1 LLNNLDLKINDWT
14 INTVN
19 SLIKPN
25 RIDKIAEC
33 ALQLSKIIYYNDMNI
48 EKYLTEINLM
58 QKELKIKK
66 EKSNINFS
74 RPTQII
80 ELINEY
86 IFKEKE
92 FKANIY
98 DYQNP
103 LNNFLNI
110 VIEKRIGIPIT
121 LSIIYI
127 TLAQSI
133 NFKVYPVSFPRH
145 FLVKHVLDDDNDND
159 NDNDYNEI
167 IIDPFNNGRIMDD
180 YAMKNLLDSFFP
192 NQNIPLTKK
201 LVKKTDLSQV
211 MIRILNNVKDSFF
224 EIQEFDKINIANEMI
239 FAIDPKN
246 AYAIRD
252 KGIILHDK
260 DPQKSLELLNKYL
273 ELEPEANDADIILK
287 IIRSIRE
294 NNNR

>member
-1 LLNNLDLKINDWT
+1 MDDLDLKINDWT

-33 ALQLSKIIYYNDMNI
+33 ALQLSKIIYYNNMNI
-48 EKYLTEINLM
+48 EKYLAEINLM
-58 QKELKIKK
+58 QKELNIKK
-66 EKSNINFS
+66 ENSNINFS

-86 IFKEKE
+86 MFKEKE

-103 LNNFLNI
+103 LNNFLNV

-127 TLAQSI
+127 TLAQSL
-133 NFKVYPVSFPRH
+133 NFKIYPVNFPRH
-145 FLVKHVLDDDNDND
+145 FLVKYVLDDD
-159 NDNDYNEI
+159 DYNEI
-167 IIDPFNNGRIMDD
+167 IIDPFNKGRIMDD

-201 LVKKTDLSQV
+201 LVEKADLSQV
-211 MIRILNNVKDSFF
+211 MIRILNNIKNSFF

-246 AYAIRD
+246 VYAIRD
-252 KGIILHDK
+252 KGIILRDK
-260 DPQKSLELLNKYL
+260 DPQKSLELLNTYL
-273 ELEPEANDADIILK
+273 ELEPEANDVDIILK

-294 NNNR
+294 KNNR

>member
-1 LLNNLDLKINDWT
+1 MLDDLDLKINDWT
-14 INTVN
+14 VNTVN

-33 ALQLSKIIYYNDMNI
+33 ALQLSKISYYNNMNI
-48 EKYLTEINLM
+48 EKYLAEINLM
-58 QKELKIKK
+58 QKELNIKK

-86 IFKEKE
+86 MFKQKE

-103 LNNFLNI
+103 LNNFLNV

-133 NFKVYPVSFPRH
+133 NFKVYPVNFPRH
-145 FLVKHVLDDDNDND
+145 FLVKYVFDDDD
-159 NDNDYNEI
+159 DYNEI
-167 IIDPFNNGRIMDD
+167 IIDPFNKGRIMDD

-201 LVKKTDLSQV
+201 LVEKADLSQV

-246 AYAIRD
+246 TYAIRD

-260 DPQKSLELLNKYL
+260 DPQKSLELLNRYL
-273 ELEPEANDADIILK
+273 ELEPEANDVDFILK

-294 NNNR
+294 KK

>member
-1 LLNNLDLKINDWT
+1 MLDNLDLKINDWT

-48 EKYLTEINLM
+48 EKYLDGINLM
-58 QKELKIKK
+58 QKELNIKK
-66 EKSNINFS
+66 EKSNINSS

-103 LNNFLNI
+103 LNNFLNV

-133 NFKVYPVSFPRH
+133 NFKVYPVNFPRH
-145 FLVKHVLDDDNDND
+145 FLVKHVLDDDAD
-159 NDNDYNEI
+159 DYNEI
-167 IIDPFNNGRIMDD
+167 IIDPFNKGRIMDD
-180 YAMKNLLDSFFP
+180 YTMKNLLDSFFP
-192 NQNIPLTKK
+192 NKNIPLTKK
-201 LVKKTDLSQV
+201 LVEKTDLSQV
-211 MIRILNNVKDSFF
+211 VIRILNNLKDSFF

-239 FAIDPKN
+239 FAIDPQN
-246 AYAIRD
+246 TYAIRD

-260 DPQKSLELLNKYL
+260 DPQKSLELLNTYL

-294 NNNR
+294 KNNR

>member
-1 LLNNLDLKINDWT
+1 LDDLDLKINDWT

-33 ALQLSKIIYYNDMNI
+33 ALQLSKIIYYNNMNI
-48 EKYLTEINLM
+48 EKYLAEINLM
-58 QKELKIKK
+58 QKELNIKK
-66 EKSNINFS
+66 EKSSINFS

-86 IFKEKE
+86 MFKEKE

-103 LNNFLNI
+103 LNNFLNV

-127 TLAQSI
+127 TLAQSL
-133 NFKVYPVSFPRH
+133 NFKIYPVNFPRH
-145 FLVKHVLDDDNDND
+145 FLVKYVLDDD
-159 NDNDYNEI
+159 DYNEI
-167 IIDPFNNGRIMDD
+167 IIDPFNKGRIMDD

-201 LVKKTDLSQV
+201 LVEKTDLSQV

-224 EIQEFDKINIANEMI
+224 EIQEFEKINLANEMI
-239 FAIDPKN
+239 FSIDPKN
-246 AYAIRD
+246 TYAIRD

-260 DPQKSLELLNKYL
+260 DPQKSLELLNTYL
-273 ELEPEANDADIILK
+273 ELEPEANDVDIILK

-294 NNNR
+294 KNDR

>member
-1 LLNNLDLKINDWT
+1 MLDDLDLKINDWT

-33 ALQLSKIIYYNDMNI
+33 ALQLSKIIYYNNMNI
-48 EKYLTEINLM
+48 EKYLAEINLM
-58 QKELKIKK
+58 QKELNIKK
-66 EKSNINFS
+66 ENSNINFS

-86 IFKEKE
+86 MFKEKE

-103 LNNFLNI
+103 LNNFLNV

-127 TLAQSI
+127 TLAQSL
-133 NFKVYPVSFPRH
+133 NFKIYPVNFPRH
-145 FLVKHVLDDDNDND
+145 FLVKYVLDDDD
-159 NDNDYNEI
+159 DYNEI
-167 IIDPFNNGRIMDD
+167 IIDPFNKGRIMDD

-201 LVKKTDLSQV
+201 LVEKTDLSQV

-224 EIQEFDKINIANEMI
+224 EIQEFEKINLANEMI
-239 FAIDPKN
+239 FSIDPKN
-246 AYAIRD
+246 VYAIRD

-260 DPQKSLELLNKYL
+260 DPQKSLELLNAYL
-273 ELEPEANDADIILK
+273 ELEPEANDVDIILK

-294 NNNR
+294 KNNR

>member
-1 LLNNLDLKINDWT
+1 MLDDIDLKINNW
-14 INTVN
+14 IVNTVN

-25 RIDKIAEC
+25 KLDKIAEC
-33 ALQLSKIIYYNDMNI
+33 ALELSKIIYYNDMNV
-48 EKYLTEINLM
+48 EKYLDEINLM
-58 QKELKIKK
+58 QKELNIKR
-66 EKSNINFS
+66 ERSNINFN

-86 IFKEKE
+86 MFKEKE

-133 NFKVYPVSFPRH
+133 NFKLYPVNFPRH
-145 FLVKHVLDDDNDND
+145 FLVKYVLDDANN
-159 NDNDYNEI
+159 NEI
-167 IIDPFNNGRIMDD
+167 IIDPFNQGRIMDD
-180 YAMKNLLDSFFP
+180 YALKNLIDSFFP

-201 LVKKTDLSQV
+201 LIEKANLSQV
-211 MIRILNNVKDSFF
+211 IIRILNNVKDSFF
-224 EIQEFDKINIANEMI
+224 EIQEFDKLNIANEMI
-239 FAIDPKN
+239 LAIDPKN
-246 AYAIRD
+246 TFAIRD
-252 KGIILHDK
+252 KGIILHEK
-260 DPQKSLELLNKYL
+260 DPEKSLELLNRYL
-273 ELEPEANDADIILK
+273 ELEPEANDVDIVLK
-287 IIRSIRE
+287 IIKSIRE
-294 NNNR
+294 KNNR

>member
-1 LLNNLDLKINDWT
+1 MLDDLDLKINDWT
-14 INTVN
+14 VNTVN

-33 ALQLSKIIYYNDMNI
+33 ALQLSKIIYYNNMNI
-48 EKYLTEINLM
+48 EKYLAEINLM
-58 QKELKIKK
+58 QKELNIKK

-86 IFKEKE
+86 MFKQKE

-103 LNNFLNI
+103 LNNFLNV

-133 NFKVYPVSFPRH
+133 NFKLYPVNFPRH
-145 FLVKHVLDDDNDND
+145 FLVKYVFD
-159 NDNDYNEI
+159 DNDYNEI
-167 IIDPFNNGRIMDD
+167 IIDPFNKGRIMDD

-201 LVKKTDLSQV
+201 LVEKADLSQV

-246 AYAIRD
+246 VYAIRD
-252 KGIILHDK
+252 KGIILRDK
-260 DPQKSLELLNKYL
+260 DPQRSLELLNTYL
-273 ELEPEANDADIILK
+273 ELEPEANDVDIILK

-294 NNNR
+294 KNNR